1 VTTVQS
7 TILAIN
13 PSRFEMRP
21 LFLDQSPFFMLKE
34 SLFPVEYPMEYPNH
48 CFKTSIFLMT
58 SQFSLGNP
66 NFILMTSSFHDFLT
80 PIYVIGEKLVK
91 NPLGESG
98 ESEAQ
103 SDVAFALP
111 NAGAGTS
118 DIKTQAD

>member
-1 VTTVQS
+1 
-7 TILAIN
+7 
-13 PSRFEMRP
+13 
-21 LFLDQSPFFMLKE
+21 
-34 SLFPVEYPMEYPNH
+34 
-48 CFKTSIFLMT
+48 
-58 SQFSLGNP
+58 
-66 NFILMTSSFHDFLT
+66 MTSSFHDFLT

>member
-1 VTTVQS
+1 
-7 TILAIN
+7 
-13 PSRFEMRP
+13 
-21 LFLDQSPFFMLKE
+21 
-34 SLFPVEYPMEYPNH
+34 
-48 CFKTSIFLMT
+48 MT